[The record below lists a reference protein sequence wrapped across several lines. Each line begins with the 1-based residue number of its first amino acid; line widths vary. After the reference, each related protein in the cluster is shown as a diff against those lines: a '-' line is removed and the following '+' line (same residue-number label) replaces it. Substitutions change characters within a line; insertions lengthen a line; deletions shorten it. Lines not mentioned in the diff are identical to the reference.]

1 MKKYSVYLSKE
12 AQDDIEELADFIAIV
27 LKSPITS
34 KRYAEGIIKEL
45 EHLEK
50 YAGSIRVSNQK
61 IIKAFGTQLRRVNYK
76 SHSIIYSIR
85 KNIVIVHRIVLQ
97 SSIKD

>member
-1 MKKYSVYLSKE
+1 MNKYSVYLSKE
-12 AQDDIEELADFIAIV
+12 AQLDIDELADFIAYT

-34 KRYAEGIIKEL
+34 KRYAEGIVKEL
-45 EHLEK
+45 VHLEK
-50 YAGSIRVSNQK
+50 YAGSIRVTNQNTFRV
-61 IIKAFGTQLRRVNYK
+61 FGTQLRRVNYK

-85 KNIVIVHRIVLQ
+85 KNIVVVHRILNL

>member
-12 AQDDIEELADFIAIV
+12 AQYDIDELADFIAHV

-34 KRYAEGIIKEL
+34 KHYTEGIIREL
-45 EHLEK
+45 VHLEK
-50 YAGSIRVSNQK
+50 YAGSVRVSNQTVFK
-61 IIKAFGTQLRRVNYK
+61 VFGSQLRRVNYK

-85 KNIVIVHRIVLQ
+85 KNIVVVHRIVLQ

>member
-1 MKKYSVYLSKE
+1 MKEYSVFISKE
-12 AQDDIEELADFIAIV
+12 AQDDIEELADFIAHV

-34 KRYAEGIIKEL
+34 KRYTEGIIKEL

-61 IIKAFGTQLRRVNYK
+61 TIKAFGTQLRRVNYK
-76 SHSIIYSIR
+76 SHCIIYSIR
-85 KNIVIVHRIVLQ
+85 KKVVLVHRILLQ
-97 SSIKD
+97 SSVTD

>member
-1 MKKYSVYLSKE
+1 MKRYAVYISKE
-12 AQDDIEELADFIAIV
+12 AQVDIEELADFIAHS

-45 EHLEK
+45 EHLEN

-61 IIKAFGTQLRRVNYK
+61 N
-76 SHSIIYSIR
+76 
-85 KNIVIVHRIVLQ
+85 N
-97 SSIKD
+97 